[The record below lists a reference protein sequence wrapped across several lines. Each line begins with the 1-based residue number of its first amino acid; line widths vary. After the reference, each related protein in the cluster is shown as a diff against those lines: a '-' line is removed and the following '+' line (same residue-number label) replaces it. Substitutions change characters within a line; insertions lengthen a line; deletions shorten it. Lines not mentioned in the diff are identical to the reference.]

1 MSRILRRPMFRGGGS
16 VNSYGTGIAAPLVP
30 GYQGGGSINTPRR
43 GLVSLPGGYAGEEM
57 SLTEKIAAMFGNI
70 NVGTSGGIIPNTK
83 KFTQSTATSD
93 GTTTGGDI
101 VESNVETVIP
111 GVYKPKDKEDS
122 DAYTDFILKKSDILT
137 EAEID
142 EKVKEGK
149 TLDKRFFRDFGF
161 LDYLRQDISGLTK
174 DLSYDKSDVGKKEYK
189 DELTK
194 INEANKEL
202 YKKYD
207 IPYEGQV
214 KGREFV
220 GDEEM
225 IGDPRKPLPDSK
237 VVKSLGDGD
246 PTIKDTEESLSIDP
260 KDAIAQNQALFAEL
274 LGADKARGQDI
285 GDMLLRFSGSQGNT
299 LGEKFQNY
307 TRAESAAG
315 PSRSEKIKQT
325 AAGLAINDYVAGKRS
340 AEQIDKLKEVETF
353 RSKLKTDQFTIQEGD
368 SWREGLDKT
377 VLKYG
382 GKEGKSDS
390 VGIIA
395 ETIKSFEPGQKVF
408 REDNVNPK
416 KLDIGDLEIGITI
429 ITLKNGSKRIIKKI
443 GEGENDFVDLTS
455 KYPV

>member
-1 MSRILRRPMFRGGGS
+1 MSRILRRPMFSGGGK
-16 VNSYGTGIAAPLVP
+16 VDSYGTGIAAPLVP
-30 GYQGGGSINTPRR
+30 GYRMGGN
-43 GLVSLPGGYAGEEM
+43 VSGGIVDLPGGYA
-57 SLTEKIAAMFGNI
+57 LTANERALFNAADMAAMTNSGVTKGMDLLKRNQAIKTGAVPFTSRNIPGVVEENETTSDSDGETSQEIQTSADIANDFDNLFGEKDTVETI
-70 NVGTSGGIIPNTK
+70 TL
-83 KFTQSTATSD
+83 AD
-93 GTTTGGDI
+93 GTTKQVLTESEGPS
-101 VESNVETVIP
+101 VELKSFVEGLTKP
-111 GVYKPKDKEDS
+111 GVYKSKE
-122 DAYTDFILKKSDILT
+122 LLQK
-137 EAEID
+137 EID
-142 EKVKEGK
+142 EGK
-149 TLDKRFFRDFGF
+149 FGTGSEKGGGV
-161 LDYLRQDISGLTK
+161 DMSK
-174 DLSYDKSDVGKKEYK
+174 KSVEVQEPGAG
-189 DELTK
+189 
-194 INEANKEL
+194 NEPNLE
-202 YKKYD
+202 
-207 IPYEGQV
+207 
-214 KGREFV
+214 
-220 GDEEM
+220 
-225 IGDPRKPLPDSK
+225 
-237 VVKSLGDGD
+237 
-246 PTIKDTEESLSIDP
+246 DTEASLAIDP
-260 KDAIAQNQALFAEL
+260 KDAIAANQKLFAEL

-285 GDMLLRFSGSQGNT
+285 GDMLLRFSGAGGNT
-299 LGEKFQNY
+299 IGEKFQNY

>member
-1 MSRILRRPMFRGGGS
+1 MSRILRRPMFRGGGK
-16 VNSYGTGIAAPLVP
+16 VDSYGTGIAAPLVP
-30 GYQGGGSINTPRR
+30 GYRMGGN
-43 GLVSLPGGYAGEEM
+43 VSGGIVDLPGGYA
-57 SLTEKIAAMFGNI
+57 LTANERALFNAADMAAMTNSGVTKGMDLLKRNQAIKTGAVPFTSRNIPPGVVEENETTSDSDGETSQEIQTSADIANDFDNLFGEKDTITTDSEGNRTYDEAEPSPLVKLNLGLI
-70 NVGTSGGIIPNTK
+70 TK
-83 KFTQSTATSD
+83 KEFAEETRKNELEEIQKKLDAED
-93 GTTTGGDI
+93 GSVRGGGDDM
-101 VESNVETVIP
+101 S
-111 GVYKPKDKEDS
+111 
-122 DAYTDFILKKSDILT
+122 KKSIEVQEPGAGSKPNLEDT
-137 EAEID
+137 EA
-142 EKVKEGK
+142 
-149 TLDKRFFRDFGF
+149 
-161 LDYLRQDISGLTK
+161 
-174 DLSYDKSDVGKKEYK
+174 
-189 DELTK
+189 
-194 INEANKEL
+194 
-202 YKKYD
+202 
-207 IPYEGQV
+207 
-214 KGREFV
+214 
-220 GDEEM
+220 
-225 IGDPRKPLPDSK
+225 
-237 VVKSLGDGD
+237 SLA
-246 PTIKDTEESLSIDP
+246 IDP

-285 GDMLLRFSGSQGNT
+285 GDMLLRFSGAGGNT
-299 LGEKFQNY
+299 IGEKFQNY